1 MGHINRDPTRQDIRY
16 QGCKYLKILCK
27 RSVEDSLQVTALR
40 TAKMTPHKASC
51 SSFKPQYDWE
61 VSILSVATLTP
72 EFTTPWTNI
81 IRCWKPVSFP
91 CLTKFQP
98 CNSVLHV
105 CSTFSR
111 GKESSLHPHRAI
123 YSSRC
128 SLAEARPTE
137 SAPLT
142 ENCTPCLSGSLQD
155 FYSCFV
161 YKFENGAIL
170 SRISHLFFP
179 PFPVFYNPNCG
190 NIGENFYMLSESK
203 VYFSFS

>member
-16 QGCKYLKILCK
+16 QACKYLKILSASAALKIPCK
-27 RSVEDSLQVTALR
+27 WQHWELPRWLLIKLLAAPLNLS
-40 TAKMTPHKASC
+40 MTERC
-51 SSFKPQYDWE
+51 L
-61 VSILSVATLTP
+61 LSVATLTP

-190 NIGENFYMLSESK
+190 NIGENFYMLSKSK